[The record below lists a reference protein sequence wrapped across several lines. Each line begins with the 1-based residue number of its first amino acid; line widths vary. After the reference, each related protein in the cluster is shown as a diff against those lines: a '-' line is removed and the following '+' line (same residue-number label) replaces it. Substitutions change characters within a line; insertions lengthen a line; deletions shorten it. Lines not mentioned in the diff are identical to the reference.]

1 MKPIVRREAR
11 ANLTASFHF
20 ASPFANLR
28 FEASETFFDTILPRL
43 FFMSMTLVK
52 PPVVRAL
59 RPANTADFAR
69 GPFAIMVGRFE
80 RFDAFF
86 IRARFIAFFIT
97 LGAAMA
103 GQASDAPAFIPFIAF
118 IIFITFIVFI
128 AFIAFIALQFEPV
141 LARGCAARA
150 ASSPA
155 FATTAI
161 TCRRRSQN
169 ADTHFEPQKLYAMHS
184 TFAQRK
190 IPTRE

>member
-1 MKPIVRREAR
+1 
-11 ANLTASFHF
+11 
-20 ASPFANLR
+20 
-28 FEASETFFDTILPRL
+28 
-43 FFMSMTLVK
+43 
-52 PPVVRAL
+52 
-59 RPANTADFAR
+59 
-69 GPFAIMVGRFE
+69 MVGRFE

-128 AFIAFIALQFEPV
+128 AFIAFIALQFEPD

-155 FATTAI
+155 I

-169 ADTHFEPQKLYAMHS
+169 AVTHFEPQKLYAMHS